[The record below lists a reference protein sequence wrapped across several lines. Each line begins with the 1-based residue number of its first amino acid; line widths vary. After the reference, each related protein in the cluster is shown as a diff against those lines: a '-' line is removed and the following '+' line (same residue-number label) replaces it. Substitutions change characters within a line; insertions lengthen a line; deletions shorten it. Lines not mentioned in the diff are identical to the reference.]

1 MFKATV
7 FFVLALFSAIHGLPV
22 ESEWD
27 WRVVGGSNAD
37 DGAVPYQVSL
47 RSSFNSH
54 FCGGSIISPRT
65 ILTAAHCLAG
75 RSASNTVVVVGT
87 NTLNAGGTRY
97 QATSLKVKED
107 YNARDII
114 NDLGL
119 VILSQDIEFGDKVK
133 AIELGR
139 DYTDGGATVVLSGWG
154 TTSYPGTAPNNLQI
168 ISLLTQTYE
177 QCKSANA
184 AVNIVVESQ
193 ICTLTKR
200 GEGACHGDSGGPLTA
215 GGKVVGIV
223 SWGMPCAVG
232 FPDVFTRVSSFTTWI
247 DSNKA

>member
-27 WRVVGGSNAD
+27 WRVVGGSNAGN
-37 DGAVPYQVSL
+37 GAVPYQVSL
-47 RSSFNSH
+47 RSSSNSH

-65 ILTAAHCLAG
+65 ILTAAHCLNG
-75 RSASNTVVVVGT
+75 RTASNTVVVVGT
-87 NTLNAGGTRY
+87 NTLNAGGTTY
-97 QATSLKVKED
+97 QATSLKIKED
-107 YNARDII
+107 YIPAFII
-114 NDLGL
+114 NDIGL

-154 TTSYPGTAPNNLQI
+154 TTSYPGTAPNDLQI

-177 QCKSANA
+177 QCKSAHSRL
-184 AVNIVVESQ
+184 VVESQ
-193 ICTLTKR
+193 ICTLTKA

-223 SWGMPCAVG
+223 SWGMPCAIG
-232 FPDVFTRVSSFTTWI
+232 YPDVFTRVSSFTAWI